1 MPKKSGAQRKQASRA
16 REKEQI
22 GVEAFN
28 EKNNADN
35 RRRQSR
41 IKEEA
46 ILAATEESG
55 NGGGLSQMPD
65 AIRRRKDREKRVSR
79 LGKGTVQKESHD
91 EYVDRKSRTVTFSK
105 NVPPDIVNEWEE
117 GALDLIK
124 DHRQDVQDVGAK
136 ESDALALGS
145 DVVALGSDSVA
156 LLSSMQKESDVVGL
170 LSSMQSNVKGNIT
183 NTVVS
188 DSRLSTPRN
197 PSSPVSFTPM
207 ASSSSSQPMSPVVRK
222 VKDQESSNRTSVSP
236 LQQDSASQVA
246 LKICPLLSEGGVF
259 SLENTSSSILTRIRL
274 HDVNHFTFDN
284 DLPLIGINGEEE
296 MEFDIFGD
304 HPICSPIVR
313 MPLKK
318 RLLARKEH
326 EDVLAGGG

>member
-65 AIRRRKDREKRVSR
+65 AIRRRKDRENRVSR

-117 GALDLIK
+117 GALDFIK

-170 LSSMQSNVKGNIT
+170 LSSMQSNVKGNLELVQEYKDDRNEKESVTEELVEKYMDSTQI
-183 NTVVS
+183 VRRSSRSVQ
-188 DSRLSTPRN
+188 DSRLKDYGH
-197 PSSPVSFTPM
+197 
-207 ASSSSSQPMSPVVRK
+207 RK
-222 VKDQESSNRTSVSP
+222 QDDGRRLSNDQIIHLPHLEIW
-236 LQQDSASQVA
+236 
-246 LKICPLLSEGGVF
+246 KI
-259 SLENTSSSILTRIRL
+259 I
-274 HDVNHFTFDN
+274 
-284 DLPLIGINGEEE
+284 
-296 MEFDIFGD
+296 
-304 HPICSPIVR
+304 
-313 MPLKK
+313 
-318 RLLARKEH
+318 
-326 EDVLAGGG
+326 